1 LAQVFATWSSFFAHN
16 VLDRNIEPSCRLQQ
30 FGSEAGF
37 SGGIVTWRETD
48 SSNPEPRTFDGRR
61 EGLSQLIQAGWI
73 AMAQEL
79 KLQGRRALVTGSDT
93 GIGREIALEFARQG
107 ADVVFHYVQKDGFP
121 KAAVEEVRSLGCRST
136 AVQADFDDLEQVF
149 ALAARTIEF
158 LGSVNCLVNNA
169 GVTMNRP
176 FLKVTPEQFDKM
188 FHINFRGQYF
198 LTQKV
203 VEDMQLRKGGV
214 ICNMSSVHGLQ
225 GVPEHS
231 VYAATKGAIIAYT
244 RSLAVELAYKGI
256 RVNAIAPGWIT
267 VENYFKCIPGFTEE
281 IAAATGYEAIPIARC
296 GAPQDIARLAAFL
309 CSDDASFIVGQTIVA
324 DGGTTALMSLVSDF
338 RKESTNTFGKGY
350 IPGL

>member
-1 LAQVFATWSSFFAHN
+1 
-16 VLDRNIEPSCRLQQ
+16 
-30 FGSEAGF
+30 
-37 SGGIVTWRETD
+37 
-48 SSNPEPRTFDGRR
+48 
-61 EGLSQLIQAGWI
+61 
-73 AMAQEL
+73 MAQEL

-107 ADVVFHYVQKDGFP
+107 ADVVFHYIHNDAFP
-121 KAAVEEVRSLGCRST
+121 EAAVEESRSLGRRAT
-136 AVQADFDDLEQVF
+136 AFQADFDDLEQVT
-149 ALAARTIEF
+149 ALADQAVEF
-158 LGSVNCLVNNA
+158 LGSINCLVNNA

-188 FHINFRGQYF
+188 FNINFRGQYF
-198 LTQKV
+198 LTQKI
-203 VEDMQLRKGGV
+203 VEDMQRQGSGV

-244 RSLAVELAYKGI
+244 RSLAVELAHKGI

-281 IAAATGYEAIPIARC
+281 IAAETGYRAIPVARC
-296 GAPQDIARLAAFL
+296 GEPRDIAKLAVFL
-309 CSDDASFIVGQTIVA
+309 CSNDASFIIGQTIVA

-338 RKESTNTFGKGY
+338 RKESTNTFGRGY
-350 IPGL
+350 IPGV

>member
-1 LAQVFATWSSFFAHN
+1 MS
-16 VLDRNIEPSCRLQQ
+16 
-30 FGSEAGF
+30 
-37 SGGIVTWRETD
+37 
-48 SSNPEPRTFDGRR
+48 
-61 EGLSQLIQAGWI
+61 
-73 AMAQEL
+73 QEL
-79 KLQGRRALVTGSDT
+79 RLQGRRTLVTGSDT

-107 ADVVFHYVQKDGFP
+107 ADVVFHYAQDDAFP
-121 KAAVEEVRSLGCRST
+121 EVAVEEVRSLGRRST
-136 AVQADFDDLEQVF
+136 AFQADFDDLEQVIS
-149 ALAARTIEF
+149 LAEKAVGF
-158 LGSVNCLVNNA
+158 LGSINCLVNNA

-198 LTQKV
+198 LTQKI
-203 VEDMQLRKGGV
+203 VEDMQRERGGV

-244 RSLAVELAYKGI
+244 RSLAVELAHQGI

-281 IAAATGYEAIPIARC
+281 IAAEIGYKVIPVARC
-296 GAPQDIARLAAFL
+296 GEPRDVAKLAAFL
-309 CSDDASFIVGQTIVA
+309 CSDDASYIIGQTIVA

-338 RKESTNTFGKGY
+338 RKESANTFGRGY

>member
-1 LAQVFATWSSFFAHN
+1 MT
-16 VLDRNIEPSCRLQQ
+16 
-30 FGSEAGF
+30 
-37 SGGIVTWRETD
+37 
-48 SSNPEPRTFDGRR
+48 
-61 EGLSQLIQAGWI
+61 
-73 AMAQEL
+73 QEL
-79 KLQGRRALVTGSDT
+79 KLKGRRALVTGSDT

-107 ADVVFHYVQKDGFP
+107 ADVVFHYVQDDDCP
-121 KAAVEEVRSLGCRST
+121 TSSVEEVRSLGCRS
-136 AVQADFDDLEQVF
+136 AAFQADFNDFGQVV
-149 ALAARTIEF
+149 ALAERTIEF

-188 FHINFRGQYF
+188 FNINFRGQYF
-198 LTQKV
+198 LTQNI
-203 VEDMQLRKGGV
+203 VEDMQRQGGGV

-256 RVNAIAPGWIT
+256 RVNAIAPGWVT

-281 IAAATGYEAIPIARC
+281 IAAETGYKAIPVARC
-296 GAPQDIARLAAFL
+296 GEPRDIAKLAAFL
-309 CSDDASFIVGQTIVA
+309 CSDDASFIIGQTIVA

-338 RKESTNTFGKGY
+338 RKESSNTFGRGY